1 MSRSHEPWV
10 RVVKRPHIEK
20 RKAFLF
26 RAAALLGALLA
37 GALLVR
43 LLGYDPIQMYG
54 DMLSGATGKTILGLT
69 KKGVLAFSTSSQ
81 ATLKIATLLLVTALG
96 LTMAFKMRFWNIGGE
111 GQILVGAISC
121 SAIAI
126 YFGDTWPQWL
136 LLVAMF
142 IASCIGGGLYGLL
155 PAIFKARWGTNE
167 TLFTL
172 MLNYIALHFITYL
185 QYQPAWQMPGTSY
198 PKIREFSA
206 TTRLPM
212 VLGVHMGWIVA
223 LFLAVLVYLYFA
235 KTKQGYEVAVVGE
248 STNTA
253 RYAGMNVSRIILRT
267 MFISGAICGFA
278 GFLQVAGADGSLTTD
293 TGGGAG
299 FTAITVAWLSGMNPI
314 LMIFYSLF
322 IAILERG
329 SNRIQTTMGIPK
341 SAAEMLIG
349 IILFFMLGVEF
360 FINYRLVFRPRHAK
374 GEATAV

>member
-1 MSRSHEPWV
+1 MSRMHDPFV
-10 RVVKRPHIEK
+10 RVVKRTHIGR
-20 RKAFLF
+20 RKAFLY
-26 RAAALLGALLA
+26 RALALLGALLA
-37 GALLVR
+37 GALLVL
-43 LLGYDPIQMYG
+43 LLGYNPVQMYG
-54 DMLSGATGKTILGLT
+54 DMVSGAVGKNIIGLT

-81 ATLKIATLLLVTALG
+81 ATLKIATLLLITALG
-96 LTMAFKMRFWNIGGE
+96 LTMAYKMRFWNIGGE
-111 GQILVGAISC
+111 GQLLVGAISC
-121 SAIAI
+121 SVIAV

-136 LLVAMF
+136 LLPVMF
-142 IASCIGGGLYGLL
+142 VASCIGGGLYGLL

-172 MLNYIALHFITYL
+172 MLNYIAIHFITYL
-185 QYQPAWQMPGTSY
+185 QYQPAWQIAGTSF
-198 PKIREFSA
+198 PKIRQFSDA
-206 TTRLPM
+206 TRLPT
-212 VLGVHMGWIVA
+212 VLGVHVGWIVA
-223 LFLAVLVYLYFA
+223 LLLAVLVYLYFT

-253 RYAGMNVSRIILRT
+253 RYAGMNVPRIILRT

-322 IAILERG
+322 IAVLERG
-329 SNRIQTTMGIPK
+329 SNRVQTTMGIPK
-341 SAAEMLIG
+341 SAADMLIG

-360 FINYRLVFRPRHAK
+360 FINYRLVFRPRRSK

>member
-1 MSRSHEPWV
+1 MSKGHEPFV
-10 RVVKRPHIEK
+10 RVVKRTHIEK
-20 RKAFLF
+20 RKAFLY
-26 RAAALLGALLA
+26 RAFALVGALLA
-37 GALLVR
+37 GALLVM
-43 LLGYDPIQMYG
+43 LLGYNPVQMYS
-54 DMLSGATGKTILGLT
+54 DMVSGAVGKNIIGLT

-81 ATLKIATLLLVTALG
+81 ATLKIATLLLITALG

-121 SAIAI
+121 SYIAVT
-126 YFGDTWPQWL
+126 FGDTWPRWL
-136 LLVAMF
+136 LLTVMF
-142 IASCIGGGLYGLL
+142 IASVIGGGLYGLL

-172 MLNYIALHFITYL
+172 MLNYIALNFITYL
-185 QYQPAWQMPGTSY
+185 QYQPAWQIQGTSF
-198 PKIREFSA
+198 PKIREFSEA
-206 TTRLPM
+206 TRLPM
-212 VLGVHMGWIVA
+212 VLGVHVGWIIA
-223 LFLAVLVYLYFA
+223 LVLAVLVYLYFA
-235 KTKQGYEVAVVGE
+235 KTKQGYEIAVVGE

-253 RYAGMNVSRIILRT
+253 RYAGMNVPRIILRT

-278 GFLQVAGADGSLTTD
+278 GFLQVSGADGSLTTD

-299 FTAITVAWLSGMNPI
+299 FTAITVAWLSGMNPL
-314 LMIFYSLF
+314 LMILYSLF

-341 SAAEMLIG
+341 SAADMLIG

-360 FINYRLVFRPRHAK
+360 FINYRLVFRPRHSK

>member
-1 MSRSHEPWV
+1 MSRGHEPFV
-10 RVVKRPHIEK
+10 RVVKRTHIEK
-20 RKAFLF
+20 RKAFLY
-26 RAAALLGALLA
+26 RALALVGALLA
-37 GALLVR
+37 GALLVL

-54 DMLSGATGKTILGLT
+54 DMVSGAVGKTIIGLT

-81 ATLKIATLLLVTALG
+81 ATLKIATLLLITALG
-96 LTMAFKMRFWNIGGE
+96 LTMAFKMKFWNIGGE

-121 SAIAI
+121 SYIAVT
-126 YFGDTWPQWL
+126 FGDTWPQWL
-136 LLVAMF
+136 LLTVMF
-142 IASCIGGGLYGLL
+142 IASVIGGGLYGLL

-185 QYQPAWQMPGTSY
+185 QYQPSWQMTGTSY
-198 PKIREFSA
+198 PKIREFSDA
-206 TTRLPM
+206 TRLPT
-212 VLGVHMGWIVA
+212 VLGVHVGWIIA
-223 LFLAVLVYLYFA
+223 LVLAVLVYLYFA

-278 GFLQVAGADGSLTTD
+278 GFLQVSGADGSLTTD

-299 FTAITVAWLSGMNPI
+299 FTAITVSWLSGMNPLI
-314 LMIFYSLF
+314 MIVYSLF

-341 SAAEMLIG
+341 AAADMLIG

-360 FINYRLVFRPRHAK
+360 FINYKLVFRARRGK
-374 GEATAV
+374 GEGAAA